1 MAALAGGGACD
12 RLGAAAF
19 DLYLQSEVWER
30 IPTGLQDILRPLA
43 LSPTIDRAAVEIDFG
58 PAAWRQLTAWVGARD
73 FLCEHLSP
81 AEFRLNPMLRQ
92 FIVTEFER
100 LDPEGYDAAVDHVLE
115 TMVAAGDLPEAVE
128 FARSAASERQ
138 LAAMLEAHGPQLII
152 QGAFTLLWRAFE
164 CISTT
169 TLGRRPL
176 LRGLFARLTA
186 HHGDP
191 EDALRRAYAVL
202 RDAANTGAPRVHAL
216 LAKLRALRLL
226 GLLEK
231 PPPPPSNSAPPSAA
245 TTRSFAAKSRT
256 RALSSNFPSP
266 TTLLA
271 PRNS

>member
-1 MAALAGGGACD
+1 M
-12 RLGAAAF
+12 
-19 DLYLQSEVWER
+19 
-30 IPTGLQDILRPLA
+30 RPLA

-186 HHGDP
+186 HQATP
-191 EDALRRAYAVL
+191 EDALRRA
-202 RDAANTGAPRVHAL
+202 DASFPTPPTRRTARRALPRNSEPFGS
-216 LAKLRALRLL
+216 LASSRSHTAAQQLRATECCDDPILRCEVAYQSAEFELSVTHNFARAQELLNDAIRMSERDNVEPL
-226 GLLEK
+226 GLLAR
-231 PPPPPSNSAPPSAA
+231 STLGQALAMVA
-245 TTRSFAAKSRT
+245 T
-256 RALSSNFPSP
+256 
-266 TTLLA
+266 
-271 PRNS
+271 PRRP